1 MPPQKSI
8 QLEAIKMAPDCK
20 NLGILRWLS
29 QLSTSKAQEANDS
42 DTDVNI
48 DGDSGLGAE
57 DELETAPC
65 RRRPRVTEY
74 ISRRRNHGEPRDL
87 VEGEDYNLTDLHE
100 PDLRVRDHPPPP
112 PPELLYESFEDALA
126 GNWPSIQL
134 HAQPLTTATSI
145 SGPQLGAPSTPID
158 IDADELFGFPIP
170 ARQYSWAGCSML

>member
-1 MPPQKSI
+1 M
-8 QLEAIKMAPDCK
+8 EVCK
-20 NLGILRWLS
+20 LVIHALDRLTE
-29 QLSTSKAQEANDS
+29 LTVVAATRYAQEANDS

-48 DGDSGLGAE
+48 DGDSGRGAE

-112 PPELLYESFEDALA
+112 PELLYESFKDELA

-145 SGPQLGAPSTPID
+145 SGSQLGAPSTPID
-158 IDADELFGFPIP
+158 IDVDELFGFPIT